1 MAEIEIRGELTRIQK
16 AAARMLA
23 RGESEAD
30 ILACIFKV
38 GAEATPYQKN
48 KALTQLRKW
57 TKNQK
62 FKEYYREVTN
72 DIALAAVGSANM
84 EIYKQLK
91 SNNPWIV
98 NKAANDIINKAFPL
112 LFGEEEKNIV
122 VKVEGMP
129 ALGTPDADEE
139 TADDDD

>member
-1 MAEIEIRGELTRIQK
+1 MAEIEVKGELTRIQK

-98 NKAANDIINKAFPL
+98 NKAANDILSRFLPNIM
-112 LFGEEEKNIV
+112 GENDKQVV

-129 ALGTPDADEE
+129 ALGTPDAD
-139 TADDDD
+139 D